1 MSLQDK
7 FGALPKFKMIGP
19 DKASMCCP
27 GPLHARGDKNPSLNA
42 RETPEGVI
50 LLKCWAGCK
59 VHEILQAMGMEP
71 ADLYPTPA
79 HFHLPTMRR
88 PFTAFDALVGLE
100 GESLVL
106 LQFAKQIARG
116 DPLTETDQSRLQK
129 AVIRIQCAA
138 GATKW

>member
-1 MSLQDK
+1 MSLRDK
-7 FGALPKFKMIGP
+7 FGTLPKFKMIGP
-19 DKASMCCP
+19 DKATMCCP

-79 HFHLPTMRR
+79 HFHLPKMRH
-88 PFTAFDALVGLE
+88 AFSAADGLTVLAF
-100 GESLVL
+100 ESLVV
-106 LQFAKQIARG
+106 LQYANQLARG
-116 DPLTETDQSRLQK
+116 EPFTEADYRRLLR
-129 AVIRIQCAA
+129 AATRIQRVME
-138 GATKW
+138 ATQ